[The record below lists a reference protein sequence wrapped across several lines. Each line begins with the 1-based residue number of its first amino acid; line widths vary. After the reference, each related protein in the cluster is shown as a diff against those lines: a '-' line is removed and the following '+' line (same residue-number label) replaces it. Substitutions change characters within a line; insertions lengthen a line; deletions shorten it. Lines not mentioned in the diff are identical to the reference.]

1 MTVAK
6 FGATPA
12 SRRAKVQQRILR
24 ACSIAVVGLVAL
36 LMMSAVVATMVG
48 GESDRAVV
56 NAPVALITTPIEGE
70 LQSLAV
76 VAGQTVEAGA
86 LVARVTNP
94 RVDRSALLNLE
105 EKSSM
110 DRERVRA
117 ARDKYQSDLQYISS
131 LNEEI
136 NLLTAALKRKLE
148 AEIAEQQ
155 SLFAEA
161 QAASG
166 EKKAIL
172 DRQNAMVSRGI
183 YNIEMSRPSE
193 YQYAAAQYRGEA
205 ARSKLDKATAQLAA
219 LEKGIYVGD
228 DLVTIA
234 TLVQKR
240 RDIELDA
247 ERMAIEERE
256 LSAQD
261 ATRRS
266 LIAEERQRLDRLS
279 KAEPVAPI
287 AGEVVTV
294 RAAASQH
301 LHAGDA
307 LAGIADCDKLVVVA
321 IFSYRQGRGLR
332 AGSRVGI
339 EGAAFDRGTVMA
351 VLPKAT
357 ESFDERFAVPFPLTE
372 RRELYVL
379 IRPER
384 GADGLAKVGV
394 TSCSAGQ
401 WVTVTTGRTWF
412 SFASAIWQLAADR
425 LPGLAS
431 ALGS

>member
-105 EKSSM
+105 ERSST

-266 LIAEERQRLDRLS
+266 LIAEERQRLDRGMSTFRRYGLLAVLVPSILPPPAPFKIFILLAGVARVRLS
-279 KAEPVAPI
+279 
-287 AGEVVTV
+287 TF
-294 RAAASQH
+294 
-301 LHAGDA
+301 A
-307 LAGIADCDKLVVVA
+307 LAIGI
-321 IFSYRQGRGLR
+321 GRGLR
-332 AGSRVGI
+332 YFTEGLLAVWYGDRAIEYLQNNAEPAALVAAGVILLGGIIYVFRSRRADS
-339 EGAAFDRGTVMA
+339 AARD
-351 VLPKAT
+351 
-357 ESFDERFAVPFPLTE
+357 
-372 RRELYVL
+372 
-379 IRPER
+379 IRQ
-384 GADGLAKVGV
+384 G
-394 TSCSAGQ
+394 
-401 WVTVTTGRTWF
+401 
-412 SFASAIWQLAADR
+412 
-425 LPGLAS
+425 
-431 ALGS
+431 